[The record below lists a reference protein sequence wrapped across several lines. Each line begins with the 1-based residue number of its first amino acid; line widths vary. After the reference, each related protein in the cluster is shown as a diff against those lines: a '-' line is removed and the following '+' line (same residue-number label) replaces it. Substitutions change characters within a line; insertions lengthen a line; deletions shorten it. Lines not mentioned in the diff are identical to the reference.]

1 MSKRFNI
8 LENGVVVNTIV
19 ATPEFMA
26 ARYSEAQYQEAGEA
40 VAAAPAPTRYITK
53 LAFRNRFT
61 EPEKVAIEM
70 AALDDPA
77 LPLEQRV
84 QRATLRAYMKD
95 LEAATYVDLD
105 REDTRNGVLAL
116 EQMGVLGEG
125 RATNILDDDVE
136 PHERPLL

>member
-1 MSKRFNI
+1 MSKRYNI

-26 ARYSEAQYQEAGEA
+26 ARYSEAQYQEAGDTVTA
-40 VAAAPAPTRYITK
+40 VAQPRYITK

-61 EPEKVAIEM
+61 TPEKVAIEM
-70 AALDDPA
+70 AALDDPS
-77 LPLEQRV
+77 LSLDQRV

-105 REDTRNGVLAL
+105 REDTRNGVIAL
-116 EQMGVLGEG
+116 EQMGILGEG
-125 RATNILDDDVE
+125 RSNNILDDEVE